1 MIFRALRSAEVQKS
15 AREFSHGLDFS
26 INTTVLKSPYF
37 ISLYQQISHYTLLA
51 FFFYTSFSFLLNN
64 QKRKTKSL
72 FHVKSIMSVAVDTVK
87 ILQYAQHSPPQA
99 KFVLTFEKTRRQS
112 SVTAPKYTRKLQS
125 RANHKLQILNL
136 FHL

>member
-1 MIFRALRSAEVQKS
+1 MQKCNFPQENFHMVS
-15 AREFSHGLDFS
+15 TLASTPLS
-26 INTTVLKSPYF
+26 STVLKSPYF

-87 ILQYAQHSPPQA
+87 ILQYAQHSPPHA
-99 KFVLTFEKTRRQS
+99 KFVLTFEKTR
-112 SVTAPKYTRKLQS
+112 PKPLMRKVRTSRHHLLAVKRAIHGTWYT
-125 RANHKLQILNL
+125 
-136 FHL
+136 